1 MEEGIVLN
9 LTDDG
14 HQIEMGFVEM
24 GVKGDKRLQNIFLMG
39 IRFSLPY
46 FYWVCGRG
54 R

>member
-24 GVKGDKRLQNIFLMG
+24 GARVDKRLSNIDT
-39 IRFSLPY
+39 
-46 FYWVCGRG
+46 
-54 R
+54 